1 MSSRWLLTSM
11 IAASC
16 AIHAAAAAA
25 MLISRSPSDAQFGV
39 LDKKVDSFSLSTAQ
53 SIVLESIVT
62 EPIEALAAAAA
73 AMPQG
78 SVQSVDAEATPIEL
92 EKPKPEEV
100 KTAELLP
107 ETVETAEEPLEVIK
121 GGAEPVDAIET
132 ETVEE
137 VVEEEPK
144 PEEVKEV
151 EKVEKVQEEV
161 EELKEEKPTEQ
172 QNQSSQRQTAGG
184 ASARAESVVATAAS
198 GRVTASTGSILK
210 YGAKVRAKLA
220 RNKPPGRGRKG
231 VAKVAFGITTSGELT
246 YVRVAAS
253 SGNPTLDEAAITAVE
268 RSAPFGPPPT
278 GASPD
283 QLKFS
288 IPFYFR

>member
-1 MSSRWLLTSM
+1 MSSRWLLTTM

-16 AIHAAAAAA
+16 VLHAAAAAA
-25 MLISRSPSDAQFGV
+25 MLISRTSSDSQFGV
-39 LDKKVDSFSLSTAQ
+39 LDKKVDTFSLSMSQ

-62 EPIEALAAAAA
+62 EPIEAIAAAAS

-78 SVQSVDAEATPIEL
+78 SVQSVDAEATPVEMQ
-92 EKPKPEEV
+92 EPKPEEV
-100 KTAELLP
+100 ETAELVP
-107 ETVETAEEPLEVIK
+107 EAVETAEEPLEVI
-121 GGAEPVDAIET
+121 GGSAEPAEAIEAK
-132 ETVEE
+132 TVEE

-151 EKVEKVQEEV
+151 QKVEQV
-161 EELKEEKPTEQ
+161 EEIKEETTEK

-198 GRVTASTGSILK
+198 GRVTASTGNILK
-210 YGAKVRAKLA
+210 YGAKVRAKVA

-231 VAKVAFGITTSGELT
+231 VAKVSFGITTSGELT
-246 YVRVAAS
+246 YVRVASS

-283 QLKFS
+283 QLRFS